1 MRRNG
6 CEGGEEASGRGWSLR
21 SLRPHIGMCSL
32 NARGKGPLPAARWGE
47 AGWGM
52 QCRRALEVAAMS
64 IYCHVATEM
73 LRLSTPLGRG
83 SRRRKE
89 AMVWRLLCALRLHI
103 GMRFLNARGKGN
115 G

>member
-1 MRRNG
+1 MRAVRDL
-6 CEGGEEASGRGWSLR
+6 SLP
-21 SLRPHIGMCSL
+21 LAGVKQDGVC
-32 NARGKGPLPAARWGE
+32 NA
-47 AGWGM
+47 
-52 QCRRALEVAAMS
+52 RRALEVAAMS

-103 GMRFLNARGKGN
+103 GMRFLNARGKEN